1 MYLLE
6 RGFQWSR
13 DLMSYGE
20 ATEELRK
27 QERQPGQ
34 SEIRARE
41 GVGES
46 VSDGVLDN
54 GSIYNANQI
63 YIDVRTPNDEK
74 RGGNNYFLAFSDFFF
89 AACWAPYTHPQKNY
103 FGENHYGRALGWSDY
118 FPMFLFSVLWLI
130 FLMAFIRY
138 SI

>member
-1 MYLLE
+1 
-6 RGFQWSR
+6 
-13 DLMSYGE
+13 MSYGE

-54 GSIYNANQI
+54 GLIYNANQI
-63 YIDVRTPNDEK
+63 YLDVRTPNDEK
-74 RGGNNYFLAFSDFFF
+74 RGVITILFSCIFGFFLHGLLGAV
-89 AACWAPYTHPQKNY
+89 YTSTKNY
-103 FGENHYGRALGWSDY
+103 FGEKYYGGALCWSD
-118 FPMFLFSVLWLI
+118 
-130 FLMAFIRY
+130 
-138 SI
+138 